1 MNKYLINQQ
10 NYIQQLAMSNKR
22 MYVDSNT
29 FEVNDHLPLMK
40 NREIKQNNIKNYI
53 ALKSQSKA
61 EEMSE
66 WQTLNMQMKA

>member
-1 MNKYLINQQ
+1 
-10 NYIQQLAMSNKR
+10 MSNKR

-29 FEVNDHLPLMK
+29 FEVNDHLPLMN
-40 NREIKQNNIKNYI
+40 NREIKQNNQNIKNYI
-53 ALKSQSKA
+53 ALKSLSKA